1 MSFIDII
8 SNYGIIIAWGLIL
21 IFILIDLKKPSIFK
35 YEQRVQSADKS
46 LTKEQ
51 EQDIINQINDLN
63 KAINKKEKKLKIINW
78 IFIILIVLSSLIC
91 IASTIILYFG
101 VTTINSLLFNPLHS
115 WVLFVLSSLLL
126 TLFNQYNK
134 STKYL
139 KPILSFLAIILILPL
154 YIYYFANQPYFWD
167 LIILVFTLF
176 IFFCFKQTKYKY
188 AVVLI
193 LLGINL
199 IMISA
204 KFYNIINLLYN
215 LLFAIGTGILATGI
229 CNIFII
235 IENRKK
241 KKNERMIYLDT
252 MLFALSE
259 LMETLYN
266 DLCKKLHCTEA
277 FEYIKYEEFKTKF
290 LKLLNNKRSK
300 VINLLS
306 ADTLDNLNFL
316 SKETMDVY
324 KNKKYLMSEGVFKED
339 ELEELYTLYSV
350 PKQIFEKYQ
359 QNSNKDVKIKLV
371 LFFEVLHTL
380 SKSIPEV
387 DDLIN
392 RFGKEKVFAEYKVG
406 GGIVCPNGT
415 KVNAEEV
422 YKFKQRKP

>member
-35 YEQRVQSADKS
+35 YEQRVRSADKS
-46 LTKEQ
+46 PTKEQ

-63 KAINKKEKKLKIINW
+63 KAISKKEKKLKIINW
-78 IFIILIVLSSLIC
+78 VFIILIVLSSLIC
-91 IASTIILYFG
+91 IASTIALYFG

-134 STKYL
+134 LTKYL

-252 MLFALSE
+252 ILFALSE

-266 DLCKKLHCTEA
+266 DLSKKLHCKEE
-277 FEYIKYEEFKTKF
+277 FEYIKYEEFKTKC

-300 VINLLS
+300 FINLLS
-306 ADTLDNLNFL
+306 TDTLDNLNFL

-339 ELEELYTLYSV
+339 ELEELYRLYSV

-359 QNSNKDVKIKLV
+359 QNSNKDVKVKLI

-406 GGIVCPNGT
+406 GGIVWPNGT
-415 KVNAEEV
+415 KVSAEEV
-422 YKFKQRKP
+422 YKFKKH